1 MAKRKGSPVSRES
14 ASSSQR
20 DNEAKTSEG
29 GVEDECDQLRREIHA
44 LEGKRAELEKKE
56 RRLKVRRKKLKKK
69 KYKLAKRERNLE
81 VEDQERE
88 LEDQQRTLEEQLQPL
103 RLEVEQMQQNLLPKR
118 KRLEDLCNEREVE
131 NTQRLDKLPQ
141 EMWGKIFVN
150 FEENDL
156 FPMALSCRY
165 FRQKQKKL
173 AARTRQQGPESGKPR
188 LALKTNLLRRYEKSQ
203 RPSAE
208 YLRFCSNEKIMI
220 DFGLKKSGQE
230 RAQMMAEKK
239 DHHIKCLAAFHG
251 HLPLLQQLLK
261 PLNNLKKLT
270 KANNSSEAQAK
281 WNEISEIFRHAG
293 ESSSSSSSSVLF

>member
-1 MAKRKGSPVSRES
+1 MMAKRKGPS
-14 ASSSQR
+14 APSCSL
-20 DNEAKTSEG
+20 A
-29 GVEDECDQLRREIHA
+29 
-44 LEGKRAELEKKE
+44 
-56 RRLKVRRKKLKKK
+56 RKKVDVK
-69 KYKLAKRERNLE
+69 E
-81 VEDQERE
+81 VES
-88 LEDQQRTLEEQLQPL
+88 TY
-103 RLEVEQMQQNLLPKR
+103 
-118 KRLEDLCNEREVE
+118 
-131 NTQRLDKLPQ
+131 QRLDKLPQ
-141 EMWGKIFVN
+141 EVWEKILD
-150 FEENDL
+150 ELESDDL
-156 FPMALSCRY
+156 FPLALSCRY
-165 FRQKQKKL
+165 FCQKQREL
-173 AARTRQQGPESGKPR
+173 VARTRQSGPESGGTR
-188 LALKTNLLRRYEKSQ
+188 LALKTDLKRKLKEGQ
-203 RPSAE
+203 PVSAE

>member
-1 MAKRKGSPVSRES
+1 MREAES
-14 ASSSQR
+14 AQR
-20 DNEAKTSEG
+20 
-29 GVEDECDQLRREIHA
+29 L
-44 LEGKRAELEKKE
+44 
-56 RRLKVRRKKLKKK
+56 
-69 KYKLAKRERNLE
+69 
-81 VEDQERE
+81 
-88 LEDQQRTLEEQLQPL
+88 
-103 RLEVEQMQQNLLPKR
+103 
-118 KRLEDLCNEREVE
+118 
-131 NTQRLDKLPQ
+131 LDKLLP
-141 EMWGKIFVN
+141 EVWGKILD
-150 FEENDL
+150 ELDENDL
-156 FPMALSCRY
+156 FPLALSCRY
-165 FRQKQKKL
+165 FRQKQKEL
-173 AARTRQQGPESGKPR
+173 VARTRESGKPR